1 MILLTPPPVASPLL
15 PLNLLMYI
23 SIYDIVVNAGLAVA
37 ACMFYIKRS
46 SQTQILLKY
55 SQI

>member
-1 MILLTPPPVASPLL
+1 MMLLTPPPVASPLL

-23 SIYDIVVNAGLAVA
+23 SVYDIVVNAGLAVA

-46 SQTQILLKY
+46 SQTQILLKS